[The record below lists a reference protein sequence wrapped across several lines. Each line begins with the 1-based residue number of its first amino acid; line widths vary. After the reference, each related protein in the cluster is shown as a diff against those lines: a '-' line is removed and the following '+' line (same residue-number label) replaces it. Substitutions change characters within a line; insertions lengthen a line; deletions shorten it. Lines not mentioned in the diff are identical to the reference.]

1 MTLKFSSLACRAAL
15 LACAFSAT
23 QAWAQ
28 APAAP
33 SAPVSDARPV
43 DVSKTPKE
51 ADRGSVATQA
61 PPAPTPAP
69 ATAPQEPAV
78 LIDNSTPITAT
89 AVFAQPQ
96 AHADLWARI
105 RSGFR
110 MNDLSDQ
117 YVISQEQF
125 YGSKPQYISRMTER
139 SSKYLYYIVE
149 ELERR
154 QMPTELALLP
164 FIESAFNPQAVSSAK
179 AAGMWQFIPSTGKF
193 FDLKQNAFRDD
204 RRDVLQSTRA
214 ALDYLQKLYGMFGD
228 WHLALA
234 AYNWGEGSVARAI
247 KKNQAAGMGT
257 SYSELNMPNET
268 RYYVPK
274 LQAMKNIVADPLRF
288 NAQLPN
294 IANHPYFQ
302 TVNLSRDMDVQL
314 AARLAEMKVDDF
326 RALNP
331 SANKP
336 VMLASGT
343 PQILLPWDNAD
354 TFMRNL
360 QSHRGQSASWT
371 AWRVPSTMKA
381 GEAAKRFGMDEA
393 QFRGINN
400 IPPRMLIKAGSTLLV
415 PRGSSERNQDVSA
428 QVADTAQIS
437 LAPEIVLRKTT
448 LRARKGD
455 TVASFAKR
463 YNVSAAQVAPW
474 NKVSA
479 GAAFKAKQGV
489 VMYLPVKAKTM
500 TNSKAVVKAK
510 GRASAKAVKTAK
522 GGRAVAKTSRP
533 SKKAAAPAKKRR

>member
-1 MTLKFSSLACRAAL
+1 MTFHLSFLNCRATL
-15 LACAFSAT
+15 LACVFSS
-23 QAWAQ
+23 QLVWAQ
-28 APAAP
+28 APVAP
-33 SAPVSDARPV
+33 LVAVSDAKPV
-43 DVSKTPKE
+43 DVSKVLKE
-51 ADRGSVATQA
+51 ADGGVSA
-61 PPAPTPAP
+61 TPAP
-69 ATAPQEPAV
+69 ASPIAQPQEPAV

-89 AVFAQPQ
+89 AVFVQPQ

-110 MNDLSDQ
+110 MNDLNDQ
-117 YVISQEQF
+117 YVASQEQF
-125 YGSKPQYISRMTER
+125 YGSKPQYITRMTER
-139 SSKYLYYIVE
+139 SSKYLYYIVD

-154 QMPTELALLP
+154 QMPMELALLP

-234 AYNWGEGSVARAI
+234 AYNWGEGSVGRAI
-247 KKNQAAGMGT
+247 KKNQANGLGT
-257 SYSELNMPNET
+257 SYSDLNMPNET
-268 RYYVPK
+268 RQYVPK
-274 LQAMKNIVADPLRF
+274 LQAMKNIVADPYRF
-288 NAQLPN
+288 NATLPP

-302 TVNLSRDMDVQL
+302 SVNLSRDMDVQL
-314 AARLAEMKVDDF
+314 AARLAEMKVEDF

-354 TFMRNL
+354 VFIRNL

-371 AWRVPSTMKA
+371 AWRVPSTMKT
-381 GEAAKRFGMDEA
+381 GEAAKRFGMQEE
-393 QFRGINN
+393 QFRSVNN

-448 LRARKGD
+448 VKARKGD
-455 TVASFAKR
+455 SVASIATR
-463 YNVSAAQVAPW
+463 YRVSAAQVAQW
-474 NKVSA
+474 NKVSS
-479 GAAFKAKQGV
+479 GAAFKVNQGV
-489 VMYLPVKAKTM
+489 VMYLPVKAK
-500 TNSKAVVKAK
+500 
-510 GRASAKAVKTAK
+510 GRANAKAGKSSK
-522 GGRAVAKTSRP
+522 GGMAVAKGKRTT
-533 SKKAAAPAKKRR
+533 KTAAAPAKKRR

>member
-1 MTLKFSSLACRAAL
+1 MTLHISALICRAAM
-15 LACAFSAT
+15 LACAFSAPI
-23 QAWAQ
+23 AWAQ
-28 APAAP
+28 VPAI
-33 SAPVSDARPV
+33 SAVSDAPV
-43 DVSKTPKE
+43 VD
-51 ADRGSVATQA
+51 TQ
-61 PPAPTPAP
+61 
-69 ATAPQEPAV
+69 PQEPAV

-117 YVISQEQF
+117 YVASQEQF

-139 SSKYLYYIVE
+139 SSKYLYYIVD

-154 QMPTELALLP
+154 QMPMELALLP

-179 AAGMWQFIPSTGKF
+179 AAGMWQFIPSTGKHF
-193 FDLKQNAFRDD
+193 SLKQNAFRDD

-214 ALDYLQKLYGMFGD
+214 ALDYLQKLHGMFGD

-234 AYNWGEGSVARAI
+234 AYNWGEGSVGRAI

-274 LQAMKNIVADPLRF
+274 LQAMKNIVADPARF

-354 TFMRNL
+354 VFIRNL
-360 QSHRGQSASWT
+360 QGHRGQAASWT
-371 AWRVPSTMKA
+371 AWRVPATMKA
-381 GEAAKRFGMDEA
+381 GEVARRFGMEET
-393 QFRGINN
+393 QLRGMNN

-415 PRGSSERNQDVSA
+415 PRGASERNQDVSA

-448 LRARKGD
+448 LKARKGD

-463 YNVSAAQVAPW
+463 YNVSVAQVALW

-479 GAAFKAKQGV
+479 GAAFKPKQGV
-489 VMYLPVKAKTM
+489 VMYLPAKAMVKSKSKSTAKAGKA
-500 TNSKAVVKAK
+500 SKGGKSAASSK
-510 GRASAKAVKTAK
+510 RSAKKTAPQK
-522 GGRAVAKTSRP
+522 
-533 SKKAAAPAKKRR
+533 KKRR